1 MTEPTVREMDS
12 NKNADIIIIGGTS
25 LWSVGSITATYS
37 LA

>member
-1 MTEPTVREMDS
+1 MTEPTVRKMDG
-12 NKNADIIIIGGTS
+12 NKNADIIIGGTS